1 MSRIVMP
8 TSMRAMSSLAAH
20 LRFPKVV
27 SRRWCRI
34 SRSELLTFV
43 STYTETL
50 TQPTTGPAKD
60 SNRLSGASPLSHLYV
75 YMPYLNFDTYL
86 NIIRR
91 RNIVRRRMA
100 QGRARPVPP
109 DIAEL
114 ESLEARVI
122 WDYIGH
128 DPPLNARRT
137 LDQYGYPEL
146 QDTYARDDDQM
157 LYKLTKERF
166 RVPFLRKDMY
176 NTGAEKPTIDSSS
189 APRRNNLRSSA
200 LPVTPSTPARN
211 NGGLSPSSGDE
222 GASIFEDLDAEEN
235 VLDGNV
241 LMVDQ
246 LWLWAIDTCKF
257 TCTALPER

>member
-1 MSRIVMP
+1 
-8 TSMRAMSSLAAH
+8 MRA
-20 LRFPKVV
+20 
-27 SRRWCRI
+27 
-34 SRSELLTFV
+34 
-43 STYTETL
+43 TYTETA
-50 TQPTTGPAKD
+50 TQATTGHGKD
-60 SNRLSGASPLSHLYV
+60 SDRLSGASPLIHLYV

-166 RVPFLRKDMY
+166 RVPFYKKDMY
-176 NTGAEKPTIDSSS
+176 NTGAEKPTSFSLS
-189 APRRNNLRSSA
+189 APPTNNMRPSTLH
-200 LPVTPSTPARN
+200 VTPSTPARN
-211 NGGLSPSSGDE
+211 NGGLSPNSGDE
-222 GASIFEDLDAEEN
+222 EDSILEDLDVEEN
-235 VLDGNV
+235 VLDGNA

-246 LWLWAIDTCKF
+246 LWLWAVDACKF
-257 TCTALPER
+257 SYATLPER